1 MRSIVEAYLMS
12 DIFCL
17 QDKEKLDF
25 YFLFAMIKVIKE
37 VFMKRV
43 LLIALAVLIFLFFF
57 PACAD
62 KKMQEEKVEIE
73 NAQNEVEIENLKKQI
88 EIQQREVDELKKDIE
103 HQKEIE
109 RKIIE
114 DYEKSLYGIYKA
126 NKLIYHNDNYGF
138 SIEIPEE
145 KYNIKFYNVIQD
157 KIEEDIEVL
166 NFEFFTEDENDIEVA
181 GSLFQIIVCKNKATY
196 SGAES
201 LGEHGDMA
209 FYFRDSSYETES
221 SAIKALIEELKAMLE
236 EIKASFRFD

>member
-1 MRSIVEAYLMS
+1 MS
-12 DIFCL
+12 DIFCP
-17 QDKEKLDF
+17 QYMEKLDF

-43 LLIALAVLIFLFFF
+43 LLIALAFLIFLSLLYG
-57 PACAD
+57 CVD
-62 KKMQEEKVEIE
+62 KNVQVERREME

-88 EIQQREVDELKKDIE
+88 EIQQREVDELKKEIE

-109 RKIIE
+109 SKIIE

-126 NKLIYHNDNYGF
+126 NKLIYHNDDYGF

-145 KYNIKFYNVIQD
+145 KYNIKFYNVIHD
-157 KIEEDIEVL
+157 KIEENIDIL
-166 NFEFFTEDENDIEVA
+166 NFEFFTKDENDIEVA
-181 GSLFQIIVCKNKATY
+181 GSLFQIIVCKNNATY
-196 SGAES
+196 SGAEF
-201 LGEHGDMA
+201 LDKQGDIT